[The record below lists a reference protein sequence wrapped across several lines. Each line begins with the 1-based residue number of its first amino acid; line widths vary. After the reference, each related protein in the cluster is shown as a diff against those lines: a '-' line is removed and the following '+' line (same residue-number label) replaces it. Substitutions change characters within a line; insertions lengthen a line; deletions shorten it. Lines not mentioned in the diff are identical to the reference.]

1 MKKINLGLIG
11 FGNVGSGVIKL
22 LTERKN
28 FIKEKFHTDIVL
40 KKICDKIIHKRDTRG
55 LPQNILTKNFQDVTR
70 DKDIDVIIE
79 LIGGMHPAEE
89 IMREA
94 LKNGKHVITANK
106 ELLAHKGKEL
116 FHQAIRQGKNIY
128 FETAVGAGT
137 PLINMIT
144 DGLAGN
150 KFHSVYGIING
161 TCNFILSEM
170 TRNNLT
176 FGEALLEAQKRG
188 FAESNPR
195 LDITGMD
202 SAHKLAI
209 LAFLCFG
216 KFVSLSDM
224 HVEGISH
231 ISPADIEFAKSMN
244 LTIKLLGIAKK
255 TNDQLEV
262 RVHPTLISEGH
273 PLASVSGVYNAIFL
287 DTNPQGKILLYGQGA
302 GQFSAASGV
311 VSDLLNLAAR
321 QDYKTIHRIM
331 RMDKEAKSLKLRKIG
346 NIHTR
351 FYLRLMVIDKP
362 GVLAKISG
370 ILGHYGVSIASMTQK
385 GRNKASAVP
394 IIMLTHHAQEQKIRL
409 ALEKITRL
417 NIVKSKPVA
426 IRMENLQ

>member
-1 MKKINLGLIG
+1 
-11 FGNVGSGVIKL
+11 
-22 LTERKN
+22 
-28 FIKEKFHTDIVL
+28 
-40 KKICDKIIHKRDTRG
+40 
-55 LPQNILTKNFQDVTR
+55 
-70 DKDIDVIIE
+70 
-79 LIGGMHPAEE
+79 
-89 IMREA
+89 
-94 LKNGKHVITANK
+94 
-106 ELLAHKGKEL
+106 
-116 FHQAIRQGKNIY
+116 
-128 FETAVGAGT
+128 
-137 PLINMIT
+137 
-144 DGLAGN
+144 
-150 KFHSVYGIING
+150 
-161 TCNFILSEM
+161 M

-321 QDYKTIHRIM
+321 QDYQTIHRIM